1 MTYQIKLKDL
11 RQFDD
16 MYYIGDIVDV
26 DGSGWVTKQE
36 AEQLIDMINAE
47 VNQPIIDNWSE
58 DNLLDDYD
66 F

>member
-47 VNQPIIDNWSE
+47 VNQPIIDDWSE
-58 DNLLDDYD
+58 DNLFDEYG